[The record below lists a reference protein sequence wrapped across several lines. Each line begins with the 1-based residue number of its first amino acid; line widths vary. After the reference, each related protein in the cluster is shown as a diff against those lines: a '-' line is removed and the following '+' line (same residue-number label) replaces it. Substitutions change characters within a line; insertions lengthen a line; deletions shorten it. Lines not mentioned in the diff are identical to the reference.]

1 MEKET
6 NLMSSKETASVYI
19 YLCKGNYSNELKGNS
34 QCVLPTQS
42 RVRENQQKNVWVN
55 ESQEGVWK
63 AFGWC
68 SFVQE
73 R

>member
-1 MEKET
+1 MCTFTYAKET
-6 NLMSSKETASVYI
+6 ALMSSKEIASVY
-19 YLCKGNYSNELKGNS
+19 YLRK
-34 QCVLPTQS
+34 PTQS
-42 RVRENQQKNVWVN
+42 RVRENQQKIVWVN